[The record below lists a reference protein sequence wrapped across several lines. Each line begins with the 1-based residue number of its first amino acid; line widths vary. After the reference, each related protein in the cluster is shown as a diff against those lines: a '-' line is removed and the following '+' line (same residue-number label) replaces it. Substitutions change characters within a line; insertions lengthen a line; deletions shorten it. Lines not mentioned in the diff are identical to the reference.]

1 LLPLALL
8 LGGLELGAR
17 RVGTLHHVRAVA
29 LERMQPAEIIVTGNS
44 HETVGISCRELG
56 RPCFKLAAGSQSVL
70 YDRALLT
77 KYGSRFPRAKVLLLG
92 ISCYSFKYAM
102 QFDEGWREYEYL
114 HAYGFDGERRALPWT
129 DVRRYSVT
137 MTYGTKTTLD
147 WALRGFPPRLPAALA
162 DEQGDVDASAFVQ
175 REKSPA
181 ALARRLAQHERRLRP
196 ELVAETRAAVTA
208 MVDWA
213 LARRVVPVLVVSPVT
228 RGYARG
234 TNAQEVAAMRA
245 ELSRL
250 AQTRGAL
257 VADYLDDPRFSDDEF
272 YDFDHLNRSGAQHF
286 TGILRTEI
294 IERASFAALPKRR
307 E

>member
-1 LLPLALL
+1 MLPLVLL

-17 RVGTLHHVRAVA
+17 RVGTLHHIRAVA
-29 LERMQPAEIIVTGNS
+29 LEQAQPAEIIITGNS

-77 KYGSRFPRAKVLLLG
+77 KYGPRFPRAKVLLVG

-114 HAYGFDGERRALPWT
+114 HAYGLDGERRPLPWT
-129 DVRRYSVT
+129 DVRRYAVS
-137 MTYGTKTTLD
+137 MTYGPKTALD
-147 WALRGFPPRLPAALA
+147 WALRGFPRRLPAALA
-162 DEQGDVDASAFVQ
+162 DERGDVDASAFVQ

-181 ALARRLAQHERRLRP
+181 ALARRLAQHQRRLRP
-196 ELVAETRAAVTA
+196 ELLGETRAAVTE
-208 MVDWA
+208 MVEWA
-213 LARRVVPVLVVSPVT
+213 RARHVVPVLVVSPVT
-228 RGYARG
+228 RGYALG
-234 TNAQEVAAMRA
+234 TDAQEVAAMRSELA
-245 ELSRL
+245 ELANR
-250 AQTRGAL
+250 RGAL

-272 YDFDHLNRSGAQHF
+272 YDFDHLNRSGAQRF

-294 IERASFAALPKRR
+294 IERASFEALPTGR